1 MIAVMM
7 RATVRGQVWPATIRR
22 RATRLLAALGR
33 PDAELSIVLTDDA
46 EVQELNAAWRG
57 KDEPTDVL
65 SFPQE
70 EGSAMPTAPGYEPPL
85 GDIMIS
91 LETAARQAREDGC
104 LPRLWAAVG
113 SPDAAPDWSL
123 LDETT
128 FLLVHGVLH
137 LLGHDDHDPAARRRM
152 RSAER
157 RWLER
162 LGRPAVFGRR
172 S

>member
-1 MIAVMM
+1 MM

-137 LLGHDDHDPAARRRM
+137 LLGFDHMTPEEAAVMEAQEAALLPALLRR
-152 RSAER
+152 
-157 RWLER
+157 
-162 LGRPAVFGRR
+162 
-172 S
+172 

>member
-1 MIAVMM
+1 ML
-7 RATVRGQVWPATIRR
+7 RSTVRGQVWPATIRR
-22 RATRLLAALGR
+22 RAAKLLALLGR
-33 PDAELSIVLTDDA
+33 PEAELCIVLTDDA
-46 EVQELNAAWRG
+46 EVQELNAQWRG

-70 EGSAMPTAPGYEPPL
+70 EGSAMPTAPGYDPPL

-113 SPDAAPDWSL
+113 SPDAAPAWSL

-137 LLGHDDHDPAARRRM
+137 LLGFDHMTPDEAAVMEAREQTLLPALLRR
-152 RSAER
+152 
-157 RWLER
+157 
-162 LGRPAVFGRR
+162 
-172 S
+172 